1 MKFFKYLSKE
11 IIKMFLVAVGY
22 LSFFIVL
29 TLKSTITINKET
41 MKKLLF
47 VFVLGA
53 FAACGGNTG
62 AEATTDETS
71 VTSDTATMSSGSAG
85 TGTTCSDTAGSTG
98 TGSGSTGSG
107 SGSTGSGS
115 TSTPH

>member
-1 MKFFKYLSKE
+1 
-11 IIKMFLVAVGY
+11 MFLVAVGY

-71 VTSDTATMSSGSAG
+71 VTSDTATMSSGSGAMG
-85 TGTTCSDTAGSTG
+85 SDTSMMGGDTGTM
-98 TGSGSTGSG
+98 
-107 SGSTGSGS
+107 
-115 TSTPH
+115 STPH